1 MISTELLYY
10 LNLDKA
16 KHGDMI
22 KALYDDY
29 NRLNRLI
36 YEMGVE
42 RDAIEFTLKN
52 SYLKDTE
59 NLHFKDYESAVYY
72 FEDLVGEIML
82 DWNSET
88 KVKEVLTDFYIDG
101 ILYSPRFDGEKWSLG
116 EDFIELFKLIKCGEN
131 DE

>member
-1 MISTELLYY
+1 MISSY
-10 LNLDKA
+10 LQLDKA

-22 KALYDDY
+22 KALDDDY

-36 YEMGVE
+36 YEMEVE

-59 NLHFKDYESAVYY
+59 NLHFKDYDSAVYY
-72 FEDLVGEIML
+72 FEELVDDIMS

-88 KVKEVLTDFYIDG
+88 KVKEVLTDCYIDG
-101 ILYSPRFDGEKWSLG
+101 ILYSPRFDGDKWALG
-116 EDFIELFKLIKCGEN
+116 EDFIELFKLTKCGEN

>member
-1 MISTELLYY
+1 MISSY
-10 LNLDKA
+10 LQLDKA

-52 SYLKDTE
+52 SYLKDPE
-59 NLHFKDYESAVYY
+59 NLHFKDYESAMYY
-72 FEDLVGEIML
+72 FEELVDDIMS
-82 DWNSET
+82 DWNSEQ
-88 KVKEVLTDFYIDG
+88 KVK
-101 ILYSPRFDGEKWSLG
+101 
-116 EDFIELFKLIKCGEN
+116 KC
-131 DE
+131 

>member
-1 MISTELLYY
+1 MISTELLHY

-16 KHGDMI
+16 EQGEKIEHLV
-22 KALYDDY
+22 KELYDKQYARKTLD
-29 NRLNRLI
+29 NEIAN
-36 YEMGVE
+36 
-42 RDAIEFTLKN
+42 IEYWLSEK
-52 SYLKDTE
+52 LLRKPE

-72 FEDLVGEIML
+72 FEELVDDIMS

-88 KVKEVLTDFYIDG
+88 NVKEVLTDFYIDG

>member
-1 MISTELLYY
+1 MISSY
-10 LNLDKA
+10 LQLDKA

-36 YEMGVE
+36 YEMEVE
-42 RDAIEFTLKN
+42 RDAIETTLKN
-52 SYLKDTE
+52 RYLRDSE

-72 FEDLVGEIML
+72 FEELVDDIMS

-88 KVKEVLTDFYIDG
+88 KVKEVLTDCYIDG
-101 ILYSPRFDGEKWSLG
+101 ILYSPRFDGDKWALG
-116 EDFIELFKLIKCGEN
+116 EDFIELFKLIK
-131 DE
+131 

>member
-1 MISTELLYY
+1 MISSY
-10 LNLDKA
+10 LQLDKA

-36 YEMGVE
+36 YEMEVE
-42 RDAIEFTLKN
+42 RDAIETTLKN
-52 SYLKDTE
+52 RYLRDSE
-59 NLHFKDYESAVYY
+59 NLHFKDYDSAMYY
-72 FEDLVGEIML
+72 FEELVDDIMS

-101 ILYSPRFDGEKWSLG
+101 ILYTPRFDGDKWALG
-116 EDFIELFKLIKCGEN
+116 EDFIELFKLIK
-131 DE
+131 

>member
-1 MISTELLYY
+1 MISSY
-10 LNLDKA
+10 LQLDKA

-36 YEMGVE
+36 YEMEVE
-42 RDAIEFTLKN
+42 RDAIETTLKN
-52 SYLKDTE
+52 RYLRDSE

-72 FEDLVGEIML
+72 FEELVDDIMS

-101 ILYSPRFDGEKWSLG
+101 ILYSPKFNGDKWALG
-116 EDFIELFKLIKCGEN
+116 EDFIELFKLIK
-131 DE
+131 